1 MSDFSVK
8 DPHAQPADEVVSQLS
23 VDPVHGLTL
32 EEAAL
37 RLAECG
43 PNELPKPKKRSPLL
57 LFFGQFNNRLIYIL
71 LAATVISFLSGQ
83 RNDAYGILLAV
94 LVNAVFGFWQERK
107 AEVAIEQLQAMI
119 VPESTVLRDGNVCR
133 LRSAEI
139 VPGDILLL
147 QEGDRIPADGR
158 LVSSK
163 DLRTDESS
171 LTGESGSVRKGPESV
186 GAAVGRSDM
195 TDMVWMGTSV
205 VAGTVRAV
213 VTATGTRTAFGG
225 IAVSLSSI
233 REEPSPLQKRIDR
246 LGQKLGLASVVL
258 AGVVFMF
265 GWLDGFSLQE
275 MFFFSVAL
283 VVSII
288 PEGLPAVL
296 AVVLAIGVQRMAK
309 RNAIIRHVPSV
320 ETLGV
325 TDVICT
331 DKTGT
336 LTENK
341 MTVRQLHVD
350 GRDWSVTGE
359 GWKPE
364 GAFMIG
370 GRKVHPAEM
379 PTLNRLLKAGVT
391 CNHASLTVKDG
402 RPDVIGDPTEAALV
416 VMGAKAGFDRQE
428 LLAEFKLVDEIP
440 FSSTRRYQARLVESR
455 SLDGVRKRQLFVV
468 GAFETLRSR
477 SVSVGSDGGP
487 LSLAEAEDD
496 LDAAV
501 DRLGERAMRVLA
513 VACRAVSADEPS
525 SIGDAD
531 VYGLELLGLVGM
543 VDPPRVG
550 VAEAIAKCRRAGV
563 RVMMATGDHKAT
575 ALAIARQV
583 GIIDGDC
590 SVGGPRGV
598 FTDQEVATMS
608 DDQFDLVLGSASVFA
623 RVSPETKL
631 RIVERLELAGHV
643 VAMTGDGVNDAPAL
657 KRASIGVSMGIGGTD
672 VSKGVSD
679 MVLADDNFISIVS
692 AVEEGRIIFR
702 NVKQTVG
709 YLFMTN
715 IGEAVTVLVS
725 LIAHFPLPLLP
736 AQILWMNLVTDGL
749 PGVALATERRAKD
762 VLDRSPHSREAP
774 ILTRRVLFLTVITAA
789 LMCLG
794 TLGLFSWALRSGDLS
809 YARTVAFTSMVVFQ
823 LCNVFS
829 MRSIRTSIFRLGFL
843 SNGYVFLAVVAS
855 MLMQVAVLYL
865 PPLQRIFRT
874 VPLGLVDWAAIVV
887 VSSSVFFAVEIYK
900 WFLRRKALS
909 DGRT

>member
-1 MSDFSVK
+1 M
-8 DPHAQPADEVVSQLS
+8 
-23 VDPVHGLTL
+23 
-32 EEAAL
+32 
-37 RLAECG
+37 
-43 PNELPKPKKRSPLL
+43 
-57 LFFGQFNNRLIYIL
+57 
-71 LAATVISFLSGQ
+71 
-83 RNDAYGILLAV
+83 
-94 LVNAVFGFWQERK
+94 
-107 AEVAIEQLQAMI
+107 
-119 VPESTVLRDGNVCR
+119 
-133 LRSAEI
+133 
-139 VPGDILLL
+139 
-147 QEGDRIPADGR
+147 
-158 LVSSK
+158 
-163 DLRTDESS
+163 
-171 LTGESGSVRKGPESV
+171 
-186 GAAVGRSDM
+186 
-195 TDMVWMGTSV
+195 
-205 VAGTVRAV
+205 
-213 VTATGTRTAFGG
+213 
-225 IAVSLSSI
+225 
-233 REEPSPLQKRIDR
+233 
-246 LGQKLGLASVVL
+246 
-258 AGVVFMF
+258 
-265 GWLDGFSLQE
+265 
-275 MFFFSVAL
+275 
-283 VVSII
+283 
-288 PEGLPAVL
+288 
-296 AVVLAIGVQRMAK
+296 
-309 RNAIIRHVPSV
+309 
-320 ETLGV
+320 
-325 TDVICT
+325 
-331 DKTGT
+331 
-336 LTENK
+336 
-341 MTVRQLHVD
+341 
-350 GRDWSVTGE
+350 
-359 GWKPE
+359 
-364 GAFMIG
+364 
-370 GRKVHPAEM
+370 
-379 PTLNRLLKAGVT
+379 
-391 CNHASLTVKDG
+391 
-402 RPDVIGDPTEAALV
+402 
-416 VMGAKAGFDRQE
+416 
-428 LLAEFKLVDEIP
+428 
-440 FSSTRRYQARLVESR
+440 
-455 SLDGVRKRQLFVV
+455 
-468 GAFETLRSR
+468 
-477 SVSVGSDGGP
+477 
-487 LSLAEAEDD
+487 AEAEDD

-513 VACRAVSADEPS
+513 VACRAVFADESS